1 MLAHSP
7 KDRSRSPHR
16 NNETTVNQTNSSS
29 SSSKHLSST
38 IQTSNQNGT
47 SSQIDTTSNDAN
59 TQNNNNNNNN
69 NNKAK
74 KENESQLRMKSLKS
88 FIQTLINDSS
98 SLGSTY
104 DEQVKAL
111 ENACIKEYR
120 DISLDRIRR
129 MIRNIFKMRKTQQSS
144 HTTNSFLH
152 QEHTNILPKT
162 TTERF
167 NSNENT
173 IKKNRSNS
181 TSSNTTPKTSDLVT
195 SSASTLSALDADFLR
210 HAFSQQF
217 RPSLDLSAY
226 FSAAAV
232 AAASNGTGSTSPLFR
247 PNFSSSNFLQ
257 SLTAPPPPISTTL
270 VSSHTHTNGTND
282 SSTTNA
288 NKLSKQIKLSNSEIN
303 SIKVLVNAYREAASY
318 LRFRHDYLNELELPT
333 LNRFRNEG
341 VQARYGMR
349 PTFTTMT
356 FPNHISIATGM
367 YQEDHGIIHNSFYD
381 RLLNKTIGMSNR
393 DDGQWSDPNIEPLW
407 ITATKQKVKSAVLF
421 WPACHNEF
429 YGIRPLIYSWLYTD
443 NIPFR
448 EKIDNA
454 IGYFRELPVQLV
466 MLYHFEPDKQGH
478 TYGPN
483 SPEVRDALLRLDND
497 TEYLLNKV
505 KNELNDDLNIIIL
518 SDHGMTNVTKVI
530 RPFFEKYV
538 NRSSVESTVLSGAL
552 FNVMP
557 RSGLTEQVHNNL
569 SNIPNVTVYKRDEMP
584 ERFHYS
590 KPKHRL
596 GEITAL
602 PDVEGHI
609 ISGATTNAQYDNKG
623 NHGWDNTLPSM
634 QAIFMARGPSFNE
647 NVQIDSLNNVDIYHI
662 ACHILK
668 LNPNPYATA
677 GSLAN
682 LTSLFSLVKNDT
694 TSSTFVPSS
703 STTQ

>member
-257 SLTAPPPPISTTL
+257 SLTAPPPPIPTTL
-270 VSSHTHTNGTND
+270 VSSHTHTNG
-282 SSTTNA
+282 
-288 NKLSKQIKLSNSEIN
+288 
-303 SIKVLVNAYREAASY
+303 
-318 LRFRHDYLNELELPT
+318 FRHDYLNELELPT

-381 RLLNKTIGMSNR
+381 RLLNKTIGMGNR

-518 SDHGMTNVTKVI
+518 SDHVCK
-530 RPFFEKYV
+530 
-538 NRSSVESTVLSGAL
+538 
-552 FNVMP
+552 
-557 RSGLTEQVHNNL
+557 
-569 SNIPNVTVYKRDEMP
+569 
-584 ERFHYS
+584 
-590 KPKHRL
+590 
-596 GEITAL
+596 
-602 PDVEGHI
+602 
-609 ISGATTNAQYDNKG
+609 
-623 NHGWDNTLPSM
+623 NT
-634 QAIFMARGPSFNE
+634 
-647 NVQIDSLNNVDIYHI
+647 
-662 ACHILK
+662 
-668 LNPNPYATA
+668 
-677 GSLAN
+677 
-682 LTSLFSLVKNDT
+682 
-694 TSSTFVPSS
+694 
-703 STTQ
+703 